1 MISNYFNS
9 KNPKLYIYI
18 YIWKQK
24 KGILT
29 SKSLNNCASAAS
41 CAHVENL
48 TDSPHMLQSTGS
60 HSVVDA
66 CHCPSESWP
75 RGHTLQVVLFTGHC
89 FLYSSLE
96 DKDNLLNSFE
106 SLYDWRDQLGWCLSV
121 DVYYWHELLLL
132 KLHDLL
138 RENNASSMP
147 YLTYCLT
154 TLTF

>member
-1 MISNYFNS
+1 MYPKHVKYFQWFQIILTVKTQN
-9 KNPKLYIYI
+9 YIYI
-18 YIWKQK
+18 YIYENKK

-60 HSVVDA
+60 HNVVDA

-89 FLYSSLE
+89 FLYFSLE

-106 SLYDWRDQLGWCLSV
+106 SLYDWRDQLGWC
-121 DVYYWHELLLL
+121 HA
-132 KLHDLL
+132 L
-138 RENNASSMP
+138 RHNM
-147 YLTYCLT
+147 
-154 TLTF
+154 